1 MNALHGKIVAITG
14 ASSGIGAAAA
24 RRFAEEGATV
34 IVTARSL
41 EKLERLAEQY
51 QGGMFAYRLDVTDEG
66 EVRSVFDTIVQ
77 AHGPIDVLVN
87 NAGFGMFETAE
98 KTDMAAFM
106 NMMDVNYFGTV
117 RCTKAVLPGMMARGS
132 GHIVNV
138 ASVAGF
144 ISTAKSSGYSATKH
158 AVIGFTDA
166 LRQELHGSGILVS
179 SVNPGPVDTPF
190 FDRADPKGG
199 YKGSVGRLMVSPEK
213 IAEAIV
219 AAVVYKRPQSF
230 VPKYMGWG
238 AALTRLIPAGWFTR
252 LAVRFLNRK

>member
-34 IVTARSL
+34 IVTARTL
-41 EKLERLAEQY
+41 EKLERLAEPY
-51 QGGMFAYRLDVTDEG
+51 SGTMFAYRLDVTDESD
-66 EVRSVFDTIVQ
+66 VRSVFENIVR

-87 NAGFGMFETAE
+87 NAGFGLFETAE
-98 KTDMAAFM
+98 RTDLAEFTDMM
-106 NMMDVNYFGTV
+106 NVNYFGTV
-117 RCTKAVLPGMMARGS
+117 RCTKAVLPGMLARGS

-166 LRQELHGSGILVS
+166 LRQELHGSGILVT

-190 FDRADPKGG
+190 FDRADPQGG
-199 YKGSVGRLMVSPEK
+199 YKGSIGKLMVSPEK
-213 IAEAIV
+213 IAEAVV
-219 AAVVYKRPQSF
+219 AAVVRKRPQMF
-230 VPKYMGWG
+230 VPAYMGWG
-238 AALTRLIPAGWFTR
+238 AALARLIPAGLFTR